1 MVTSAVNSSFLTAEQ
16 FKEQQIQATTEEDM
30 LGRDA
35 FLKLLT
41 TQLTNQ
47 SPLDPMDN
55 EAFVAQLAQFSSVE
69 GIKGMQQS
77 LEQMVTGMRQDQM
90 LTGANLVGKSVAL
103 DGGRFYGGNG
113 QLSEASVSLDNGA
126 QSLILSVHDRNT
138 GELVNRS
145 THGPQSAG
153 QVYVGWDGLD
163 QDGNVA
169 PQGEYVMSVSVVR
182 SGKLETMPVT
192 TMNRVNG
199 VRWDPDGHQ
208 LYLDIGSGDNVSMA
222 EVKQIGG

>member
-1 MVTSAVNSSFLTAEQ
+1 MVTNGVNSSFLTTEQ
-16 FKEQQIQATTEEDM
+16 FQEQQIQSATEEDL

-35 FLKLLT
+35 FLTLLT

-47 SPLDPMDN
+47 NPLDPMDN

-77 LEQMVTGMRQDQM
+77 LEQMVSGMRQDQM
-90 LTGANLVGKSVAL
+90 LTGANLVGKNVAL
-103 DGGRFYGGNG
+103 DGGRFIGGNG
-113 QLSEASVSLDNGA
+113 QFSEASINLENGA

-145 THGPQSAG
+145 THGPQVPG
-153 QVYVGWDGLD
+153 QMYVGWDGID
-163 QDGNVA
+163 QQGNVA
-169 PQGEYVMSVSVVR
+169 ARGEYVMSVSVVR
-182 SGKLETMPVT
+182 AGKLEAVPVT

-199 VRWDPDGHQ
+199 VRWDADGQQ
-208 LYLDIGSGDNVSMA
+208 LYLDIGSGDYISMA

>member
-16 FKEQQIQATTEEDM
+16 FKEQQIQSTTEEDM

-113 QLSEASVSLDNGA
+113 QFSEASVSLDNGA

-145 THGPQSAG
+145 THGPQPAG
-153 QVYVGWDGLD
+153 QMLVGWDGLD

-169 PQGEYVMSVSVVR
+169 PQAEYVMSASVVR
-182 SGKLETMPVT
+182 SGKLEAMPVT
-192 TMNRVNG
+192 TMNRVSG
-199 VRWDPDGHQ
+199 VRWDPDGQQ
-208 LYLDIGSGDNVSMA
+208 LYLDIGSGDYVSMA